1 MSQPEIVQTDL
12 ADEEVVARVDLGG
25 EDELFVTPTR
35 TLVYRAEGLLSDE
48 SVEKYDHDAERV
60 TVSEGR
66 RKAKVTLDY
75 GLDGQETISLPAKRL
90 ERAIQPIFEGV
101 LKANGV
107 LAADERIERL
117 FRFSELTIAIASE
130 RVVRHIGANLWD
142 EDFEAYHYGD
152 VTDLEFEDGSVATS
166 VVLTVDGRRE
176 RFKAPNEDA
185 RAVRA
190 ALETTLLSYWDVET
204 VEELRAAAAPDEDEP
219 GATEATGA
227 TDREEVSFG
236 DGPDPLIADPDEP
249 EKLPENA
256 TRNDD
261 PDAEDRPTQEPTP
274 APEPTEQPSQAT
286 ADAVAQQVE
295 RPAESGSTESDVPA
309 SRTETDTTRDTLESE
324 DDPLAASGS
333 GPDPIP
339 DTDATSGRQV
349 QSGGT
354 ESASDSQGARADA
367 AAESEPTT
375 TPAESEP
382 ATPAESEPATPTGD
396 ERTADA
402 AVGDARDVSSEGA
415 TTPAD
420 ESRADSGDE
429 FRRGAADASAA
440 SDPSPSSTP
449 TVKPAETDEEP
460 GVASPSAADV
470 GFEGSGFESAAP
482 TAEEQIREELA
493 DLREVVDQQNA
504 ELRAQR
510 ELIEQLIEELR
521 RGR

>member
-48 SVEKYDHDAERV
+48 SVEEYDHDAERV

-75 GLDGQETISLPAKRL
+75 GLDGQQTISLPAKRL
-90 ERAIQPIFEGV
+90 ERAIRPIFEGV

-107 LAADERIERL
+107 LAEDERIERL
-117 FRFSELTIAIASE
+117 FRFSELTIAIASQ
-130 RVVRHIGANLWD
+130 RVVRHIGGNLWD

-219 GATEATGA
+219 GAVDATEA

-236 DGPDPLIADPDEP
+236 DGPDPLIAEPDEP
-249 EKLPENA
+249 EELPENA
-256 TRNDD
+256 TRSDD
-261 PDAEDRPTQEPTP
+261 PGAEDRPAQEPSR
-274 APEPTEQPSQAT
+274 APESTEQPSQAT

-295 RPAESGSTESDVPA
+295 RPAESGSTEPDAPA
-309 SRTETDTTRDTLESE
+309 SGPGADPTGDAPESG

-333 GPDPIP
+333 DPDAVP

-354 ESASDSQGARADA
+354 ESASDSQGARTDA
-367 AAESEPTT
+367 AAGSEPTT

-382 ATPAESEPATPTGD
+382 ATPAAGD

-402 AVGDARDVSSEGA
+402 AVGDARDVASGDA
-415 TTPAD
+415 TTPVD
-420 ESRADSGDE
+420 EPRADSGDE
-429 FRRGAADASAA
+429 LRRGAAASAA

-460 GVASPSAADV
+460 GASSPSAADV
-470 GFEGSGFESAAP
+470 GFEGSGFESAAL
-482 TAEEQIREELA
+482 AADEQIREELA
-493 DLREVVDQQNA
+493 DLREVIDQQNA